1 MQVRGTKLHLRG
13 KNLDFGI
20 AADEVVDIWKVM
32 GDDIT
37 FGMKYN
43 FLMKCL
49 KVFLDEG
56 YPQVEFGYI
65 DASRAFVMADQILI
79 MPMIVQE
86 YE

>member
-1 MQVRGTKLHLRG
+1 
-13 KNLDFGI
+13 
-20 AADEVVDIWKVM
+20 M

-37 FGMKYN
+37 FGMKYD

-65 DASRAFVMADQILI
+65 DPSRAFVMADQVLI
-79 MPMIVQE
+79 MPMMVQE